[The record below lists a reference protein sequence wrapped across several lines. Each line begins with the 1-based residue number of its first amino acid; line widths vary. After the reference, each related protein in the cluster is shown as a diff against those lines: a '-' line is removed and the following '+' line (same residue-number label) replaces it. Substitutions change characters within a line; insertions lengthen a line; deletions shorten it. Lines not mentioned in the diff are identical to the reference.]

1 MGRLITFPPFR
12 VDAANE
18 LLWRDADAIP
28 LRPKS
33 FALLRYLAERPGQLV
48 TKDELLEAVWPD
60 THVTDRC

>member
-1 MGRLITFPPFR
+1 MGRVISFPPFR

-18 LLWRDADAIP
+18 LLWRGGEAVP

-48 TKDELLEAVWPD
+48 TKDELLMLVPP
-60 THVTDRC
+60 